1 MPVSP
6 KNVMSL
12 KGEWVLDLLG
22 DNGLFQGLLQNV
34 IDFKANDLYF
44 NHVKKVDLK
53 KEKKTNL
60 YNTKCGT
67 NKGKNALQSG
77 WILDPLA
84 AWLVLIWESV

>member
-1 MPVSP
+1 
-6 KNVMSL
+6 
-12 KGEWVLDLLG
+12 
-22 DNGLFQGLLQNV
+22 LQNV

-60 YNTKCGT
+60 YNTKCGA

-77 WILDPLA
+77 
-84 AWLVLIWESV
+84 

>member
-1 MPVSP
+1 
-6 KNVMSL
+6 
-12 KGEWVLDLLG
+12 
-22 DNGLFQGLLQNV
+22 LQNV

-77 WILDPLA
+77 
-84 AWLVLIWESV
+84 